1 MQPHTTHG
9 HVSHIL
15 IVLAAMALAVVG
27 LMLAGDRLLTDTQR
41 AEAQTDSRPNFVFVM
56 TDDLDEQSMQQLPG
70 ITSLMRGDP
79 MSTNGITFENA
90 YVTYSLCCPSRATI
104 LRGQYPHN
112 HGILGNHPPLGGEGK
127 FREPQLG
134 LDKSTVATWLNDAGY
149 QTKYIGKYM
158 NGYDDLYKPSGWD
171 EWFALQGSSSST
183 QVNDDGRSVQL
194 AGHST
199 DVFANE
205 ASDFITRGS
214 ANPEPFFV
222 LIGTKAPHRPPEV
235 ANRYKDRFAT
245 TPLPRP
251 DNFNEED
258 VSDKAQWLQA
268 YPRLSQA
275 EIDDTQQLYRERLRS
290 MLSVED
296 LLRQTIDTLQQTD
309 ELDNTY
315 IFFTSDN
322 GFHLGQHRLTRGK
335 RTSYEEDIGI
345 PLMVR
350 GPRVPA
356 AEVRQQ
362 LVLNNDFAPTIADL
376 ADASTPA
383 FVDGSSF
390 APLLTGSPPSSWRT
404 AFLEEGTL
412 ETIGSDTP
420 TPTHKSVHTRQHVF
434 VEYAKTAEHELY
446 DLALDPYQLQSRP
459 RAGNAPLYDEMQARL
474 NALRNCSGSGCRV
487 AEGFP
492 DDSDGDGVAD
502 ATDNCPEV
510 ANADQVDT
518 DGDGVGDACEG
529 TPPIDTTD
537 PQITI
542 TTPPQGA
549 TYTLGQSVAASY
561 SCTDADSGVASCQ
574 GSVDNGANI
583 DTSSVGTK
591 TFTVDAT
598 DNATN
603 TNSVSHTYT
612 VNAQTTSCTKSGTSN
627 SETISGT
634 SGADVI
640 CGLGGNDT
648 IEGRAG
654 DDELRGGDGADK
666 VTGNGGADTLYG
678 ENGNDTLNSRDG
690 VSGNDSLD
698 GGAGTDKRTT
708 DPTEKSIT
716 GFP

>member
-1 MQPHTTHG
+1 
-9 HVSHIL
+9 
-15 IVLAAMALAVVG
+15 MALAVVG

-70 ITSLMRGDP
+70 ITSIMRGDP

-112 HGILGNHPPLGGEGK
+112 HGILGNFPPLGGEGK
-127 FREPQLG
+127 FREQG
-134 LDKSTVATWLNDAGY
+134 LDESTVATWLNDAGY

-158 NGYDDLYKPSGWD
+158 NGYDDLYKPLDWD
-171 EWFALQGSSSST
+171 EWFVLQGSSSST

-199 DVFANE
+199 DVFAQE
-205 ASDFITRGS
+205 ASDFIARS
-214 ANPEPFFV
+214 HENPEPFFV
-222 LIGTKAPHRPPEV
+222 LVGTKAPHRPPEV

-251 DNFNEED
+251 PNFDEED
-258 VSDKAQWLQA
+258 VSDKAKWLQA

-275 EIDDTQQLYRERLRS
+275 EIDDTQKLYRERLRS

-296 LLRQTIDTLQQTD
+296 LLRQTITTLDQTG

-350 GPRVPA
+350 GPGVPA
-356 AEVRQQ
+356 NEVRQQ

-376 ADASTPA
+376 ADASIPA

-390 APLLTGSPPSSWRT
+390 APLLTGSPPSTWRT

-434 VEYAKTAEHELY
+434 LEYAETAEHELY
-446 DLALDPYQLQSRP
+446 DLIADPAQLQSQP
-459 RAGNAPLYDEMQARL
+459 RTTANAPLYDELQARL
-474 NALRNCSGSGCRV
+474 NALRNCSEQNPSVVSCRS
-487 AEGFP
+487 AEGF
-492 DDSDGDGVAD
+492 SDTTAPTVVSTVPGSGAMGVSPSINNVKATFSEAMD
-502 ATDNCPEV
+502 AST
-510 ANADQVDT
+510 T
-518 DGDGVGDACEG
+518 DGD
-529 TPPIDTTD
+529 PS
-537 PQITI
+537 TI
-542 TTPPQGA
+542 TPTTFMLFTNGSTTQ
-549 TYTLGQSVAASY
+549 VAAKVSY
-561 SCTDADSGVASCQ
+561 DSSTRTAKLNPNNNLQRGVTYRAVLTTGVQ
-574 GSVDNGANI
+574 DVAGNPLAQQ
-583 DTSSVGTK
+583 K
-591 TFTVDAT
+591 EWLFTV
-598 DNATN
+598 
-603 TNSVSHTYT
+603 
-612 VNAQTTSCTKSGTSN
+612 
-627 SETISGT
+627 
-634 SGADVI
+634 
-640 CGLGGNDT
+640 
-648 IEGRAG
+648 
-654 DDELRGGDGADK
+654 
-666 VTGNGGADTLYG
+666 
-678 ENGNDTLNSRDG
+678 
-690 VSGNDSLD
+690 
-698 GGAGTDKRTT
+698 KR
-708 DPTEKSIT
+708 
-716 GFP
+716 